1 MASTTTGAGTTRNFN
16 EHEVPLPGRWLID
29 SSHSQIEFVARH
41 MMIAK
46 TRGRFREFSGT
57 IMIAEDP
64 CESSVKAVIEAATID
79 TGDATRDGHL
89 RSADFLDVEH
99 YPQITFESTSVRPAR
114 GDHWEVHGDLTI
126 RNITRPVTLDTEF
139 CGSVQDP
146 WGNLRSAF
154 LASTEINRED
164 FDVTWNQVLESGGF
178 LVGKGVKIEVDVEAV
193 RQGDS

>member
-1 MASTTTGAGTTRNFN
+1 
-16 EHEVPLPGRWLID
+16 
-29 SSHSQIEFVARH
+29 

-64 CESSVKAVIEAATID
+64 CESSVEAVIEAASID

-99 YPQITFESTSVRPAR
+99 YPQITFKSTSVRPTR

-126 RNITRPVTLDTEF
+126 RKITRPVTLDTEF

-178 LVGKGVKIEVDVEAV
+178 LVGKGVKVEVDVEAV
-193 RQGDS
+193 RQGDA